1 MYFYSIS
8 IMIKKK
14 KINDKRCESM
24 EKNLQDYEIEIK
36 ETLSKI
42 ISVRAKSLS
51 DAIANVKEQYRKCD
65 IELYSEDLV
74 STDFNEYHDSLSET
88 KENLYDM
95 YSREDKYQI
104 ISDELYTVDEIIAIL
119 KNLPPD
125 FRISVAGEGFGI
137 SVNNV
142 KKTVLLDNIN
152 YLRNLESEN
161 NEKNI
166 ADEQSK
172 KNFSF
177 KPKKRR

>member
-1 MYFYSIS
+1 
-8 IMIKKK
+8 
-14 KINDKRCESM
+14 M
-24 EKNLQDYEIEIK
+24 EKKLQDYEIEIK

-42 ISVRAKSLS
+42 VSVRAESLS
-51 DAIANVKEQYRKCD
+51 DAIANVEEQYRKCD

-74 STDFNEYHDSLSET
+74 STDFNEY
-88 KENLYDM
+88 
-95 YSREDKYQI
+95 
-104 ISDELYTVDEIIAIL
+104 
-119 KNLPPD
+119 
-125 FRISVAGEGFGI
+125 ISVAGEGFGI

-142 KKTVLLDNIN
+142 KKNVLLDNIN